1 MSYDFASAI
10 MTNNHLYDSDV
21 ESEDG
26 YYLFSEG
33 MEERYGNS
41 DSNPISVH
49 SGGDNAELSAS
60 EQADASVEEDRN
72 NFDGSTT
79 SLESIDTDSV
89 PTGGFPP
96 IYIVTKKANKEKTNT
111 KSRELSTRSSA
122 VSIMDILKKK
132 KVGESE

>member
-1 MSYDFASAI
+1 MSYDLASAI
-10 MTNNHLYDSDV
+10 MTNTHLDSV

-33 MEERYGNS
+33 MDERYGKNI
-41 DSNPISVH
+41 DSEL
-49 SGGDNAELSAS
+49 SGGSNEELIAS
-60 EQADASVEEDRN
+60 EQADASVDEDRN
-72 NFDGSTT
+72 NFDGDATMVET
-79 SLESIDTDSV
+79 IDTDSQ

-96 IYIVTKKANKEKTNT
+96 IYIVTKQAMEKKKDT

-132 KVGESE
+132 KVEKE

>member
-1 MSYDFASAI
+1 MSYDQASAI
-10 MTNNHLYDSDV
+10 MTNTYLDSI

-33 MEERYGNS
+33 MEERYGRENI
-41 DSNPISVH
+41 DSEL
-49 SGGDNAELSAS
+49 SGGTNEELIAS
-60 EQADASVEEDRN
+60 NQADASVDEDRN
-72 NFDGSTT
+72 NFDGSTAAVET
-79 SLESIDTDSV
+79 VDTDSQ

-96 IYIVTKKANKEKTNT
+96 IYIVTKKVMEQKKDT

-132 KVGESE
+132 KVEASE